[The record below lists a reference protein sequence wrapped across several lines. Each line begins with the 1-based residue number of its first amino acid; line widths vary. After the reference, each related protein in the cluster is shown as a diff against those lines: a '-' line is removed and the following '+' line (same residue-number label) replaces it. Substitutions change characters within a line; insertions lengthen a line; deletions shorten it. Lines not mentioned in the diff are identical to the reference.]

1 MTIEET
7 IARQLAGIE
16 ADSGVRILYACE
28 SGSRAWGFLSADSDY
43 DVRFIYVRPVDWYLS
58 IRPGR
63 NVIERP
69 ISDSLDISGWDLPKA
84 LELFLKSNP
93 PLMEW
98 LGSPIVYLDRPPLA
112 ARLRQLAGT
121 YYSPAACA
129 YHYLQ
134 MARNNCREYMKG
146 DRVKVKKYFYIL
158 RPILAVKWIEQGLG
172 VVPTPFHELVERLIA
187 PGPLRTAI
195 EKLIDDKRG
204 GAELD
209 EGPAIPEISRFV
221 TEEMARFEED
231 GIGQKR
237 PRHDIEPLN
246 QLFRQILHL
255 AWQLDP
261 TE

>member
-1 MTIEET
+1 MTMQQT
-7 IARQLAGIE
+7 IRQQLASME
-16 ADSGVRILYACE
+16 TDNRVRILYACE
-28 SGSRAWGFLSADSDY
+28 SGSRAWGFPSADSDY
-43 DVRFIYVRPVDWYLS
+43 DVRFIYVRPVDWYLT

-63 NVIERP
+63 DVIELP

-84 LELFLKSNP
+84 LDLFFKSNP

-98 LGSPIVYLDRPPLA
+98 LGSPIVYMERPPLA
-112 ARLRQLAGT
+112 ARLRELAAT
-121 YYSPAACA
+121 YYSPTACA

-158 RPILAVKWIEQGLG
+158 RPILAVKWIQQDLG
-172 VVPTPFHELVERLIA
+172 VVPMLFNEMVERLIA
-187 PGPLRTAI
+187 PSPLRSAI
-195 EKLIDDKRG
+195 EKLIAEKRG

-209 EGPAIPEISRFV
+209 DGPAIPVISSFIID
-221 TEEMARFEED
+221 EMARFEKD
-231 GIGQKR
+231 GIGHKR

-246 QLFRQILHL
+246 QLFREILRETWDH
-255 AWQLDP
+255 AP